1 MDEKDFAEDL
11 RREKAA
17 LRASIRERAAALDPA
32 VLAESGRRIADSVL
46 SSSLWRRAESVF
58 CYVSVGV
65 EPDTRAI
72 LCRALAEGKR
82 LYVPKCLPGPERIML
97 AVRIASTEDLVPG
110 SLGIPEPLFT
120 PEHLPETAAARDLDL
135 MLIPCVTA
143 DLSGNRLG
151 HGAGYYDRFLA
162 PRAGCASP
170 SRHAFPVTVCLCHA
184 ALLSDRV
191 PVDPL
196 DVGMDFVAA
205 GEPLD

>member
-1 MDEKDFAEDL
+1 MDEKDFAENL

-17 LRASIRERAAALDPA
+17 LRCAVRERAAMLDPA
-32 VLAESGRRIADSVL
+32 ELAASDRRIVDSVL

-58 CYVSVGV
+58 CYVSVGR
-65 EPDTRAI
+65 EPDTGAI

-110 SLGIPEPLFT
+110 TLGIPEPVFD
-120 PEHLPETAAARDLDL
+120 PEHPRETIDAADLDL

-143 DLSGNRLG
+143 DRQGNRLG

-162 PRAGCASP
+162 PLARRA
-170 SRHAFPVTVCLCHA
+170 RHPRDPFPAAVCLCHA
-184 ALLSDRV
+184 ALLSDHV
-191 PVDPL
+191 PADPM
-196 DVGMDFVAA
+196 DIGMDFVAA
-205 GEPLD
+205 GEPFS

>member
-1 MDEKDFAEDL
+1 MDEKDFAANL

-17 LRASIRERAAALDPA
+17 LRLAVREKAAMLDPA
-32 VLAESGRRIADSVL
+32 DLKASDRRITDSIL
-46 SSSLWRRAESVF
+46 SSTLWQRAESVF
-58 CYVSVGV
+58 CYVSVGR
-65 EPDTRAI
+65 EPDTWAI
-72 LCRALAEGKR
+72 LNRALAEGKR

-110 SLGIPEPLFT
+110 TLGIPEPLFE
-120 PEHLPETAAARDLDL
+120 PEHPPETAAARDLDL
-135 MLIPCVTA
+135 LLVPCVTA
-143 DLSGNRLG
+143 DRRGNRLG

-162 PRAGCASP
+162 PLAGCARP

-184 ALLSDRV
+184 ALLSDHV
-191 PVDPL
+191 PADSP